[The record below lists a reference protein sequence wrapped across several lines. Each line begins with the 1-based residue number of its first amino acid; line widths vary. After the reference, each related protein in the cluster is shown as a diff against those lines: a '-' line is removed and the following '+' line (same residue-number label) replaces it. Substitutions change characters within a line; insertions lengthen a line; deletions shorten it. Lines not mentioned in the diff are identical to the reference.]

1 MSRTLRAYTG
11 VLAAVTLLAAGCSID
26 DPTKPGGAPSAQP
39 TFSLP
44 SPAAALPR
52 APLTGVETDEA
63 SAARTSVLVPIEI
76 GTGAAAPVGLDK
88 ADLVGL
94 EYAEGSLLR
103 ATAVYQSQAAA
114 KVGPV
119 AAVRPTDLKL
129 FNQLRPFVA
138 HDHTVAQG
146 WLDTLKSTNLP
157 AGTPSTRKAAFTTVS
172 GRVYANAAS
181 LQSPTASASALPSAL
196 FQHAQRGESLAATG
210 LDAVTAVTVQVAG
223 HATLTWRFDEA
234 TKRWQ
239 TTVGGVPVATA
250 NLVLMTVPYKKKQVN
265 ALHRTVSLAEIGGT
279 GTARVFGAGQVVTS
293 TWSKVGGLDSALNL
307 LGPSQSLVRLA
318 TGPTWVLLLPAT
330 AKVTVS

>member
-11 VLAAVTLLAAGCSID
+11 ALAAVALLASGCSID
-26 DPTKPGGAPSAQP
+26 DPAKSTGAPSAQP
-39 TFSLP
+39 TFTLP
-44 SPAAALPR
+44 SPSPLLPR
-52 APLTGVETDEA
+52 APLTGVETDEVA
-63 SAARTSVLVPIEI
+63 AARTSVLVPIEV

-94 EYAEGSLLR
+94 EFAEGSLLR
-103 ATAVYQSQAAA
+103 ATAVFQSQAAA

-138 HDHTVAQG
+138 HNHTEAQG

-157 AGTPSTRKAAFTTVS
+157 SGTPSTRKAGFTTVS
-172 GRVYANAAS
+172 GRAYANAAS
-181 LQSPTASASALPSAL
+181 LQAPTASANALPSAL
-196 FQHAQRGESLAATG
+196 FQYAQRGESLAATG
-210 LDAVTAVTVQVAG
+210 LDPAAAVTVQVAG
-223 HATLTWRFDEA
+223 HTTLTWRFDEA

-239 TTVGGVPVATA
+239 TTVGGVPVAAA
-250 NLVLMTVPYKKKQVN
+250 NLVLLTVPYKKKQVS
-265 ALHRTVSLAEIGGT
+265 ALHRTVSLADLGGT
-279 GTARVFGAGQVVTS
+279 GAARVFGAGQGVTS
-293 TWSKVGGLDSALNL
+293 TWSKIGGLDSALNL

-318 TGPTWVLLLPAT
+318 TGPTWVLLLPTT